1 MRKSIIIL
9 VTLLSTLS
17 LFAQEAEKTETSAK
31 FGMNFQAKLG
41 YATLVHSDLVAL
53 QGTVN
58 AGDMLFYYKFSDLT
72 SISTGIGLLEYRA
85 NGTTAGESYSLN
97 QTYLRIPI
105 YMNFSLSI
113 FEDALS
119 DKLQAYSGIGFYA
132 NTLLEEEIQT
142 LNGDLTSEN
151 QGWNGGY
158 AFQVG
163 MRFGISEDFNFGIGF
178 ETQSDFSAMKKK
190 DTKRKLE
197 GISTVNFQLIYNF

>member
-1 MRKSIIIL
+1 MRKFIIIVSL
-9 VTLLSTLS
+9 FSALS
-17 LFAQEAEKTETSAK
+17 LCAQEAAITEAKPK
-31 FGMNFQAKLG
+31 FGINFQAKLG
-41 YATLVHSDLVAL
+41 YASLVRSNNVDL

-85 NGTTAGESYSLN
+85 NGTTAGESYSLS
-97 QTYLRIPI
+97 QTYLRIPV

-119 DKLQAYSGIGFYA
+119 NKLQAYTGIGFYA

-142 LNGDLTSEN
+142 LNENITNEN

-163 MRFGISEDFNFGIGF
+163 MKFGVSEGFNFGIGF

-197 GISTVNFQLIYNF
+197 GISTINFQLIYNF